1 MGLSTISRSKKMSQ
15 LGEKVLQRY
24 LTVSAYYFSVFCVV
38 FFLAFQRPAEKQIGP
53 GDEEDGT
60 DAASQKRSAP
70 GFVFRPSSL
79 QKATQGFALKQPSL
93 KPQLES
99 HTPSKPSE

>member
-1 MGLSTISRSKKMSQ
+1 MLIISVYF
-15 LGEKVLQRY
+15 VL
-24 LTVSAYYFSVFCVV
+24 YFFC
-38 FFLAFQRPAEKQIGP
+38 FFQRPAEKQIGP

-99 HTPSKPSE
+99 HTPSKLSE